1 MSEII
6 NIYCDESCH
15 LQGEDPYQRVMVLG
29 AVWCLQEKVRG
40 ISGRIREI
48 KQHHGLSPWLE
59 IKWTRV
65 SKSKVQFFQDVLD
78 YFFDDDDL
86 HFRGLI
92 APKDCLRHEEF
103 GQTHDEWYYKMYF
116 NLLKVIIAPQF
127 RYHIYLDYKDT
138 WGLRKGAK
146 LHEVLAN
153 ARYDFSRQIIERI
166 QTVRSHEVELIQL
179 TDLLTGIISYKNR
192 GLSENAGKVQLVTR
206 MQERS
211 HKLLTQT
218 TLVREDKVNLFR
230 WRPAETDQ

>member
-1 MSEII
+1 
-6 NIYCDESCH
+6 
-15 LQGEDPYQRVMVLG
+15 
-29 AVWCLQEKVRG
+29 
-40 ISGRIREI
+40 
-48 KQHHGLSPWLE
+48 
-59 IKWTRV
+59 
-65 SKSKVQFFQDVLD
+65 
-78 YFFDDDDL
+78 
-86 HFRGLI
+86 
-92 APKDCLRHEEF
+92 
-103 GQTHDEWYYKMYF
+103 MYF

-138 WGLRKGAK
+138 WGRRKGAK

-166 QTVRSHEVELIQL
+166 QTVRSHEVELIQM

-206 MQERS
+206 MQEQS

-218 TLVREDKVNLFR
+218 TLVREDKVNLFK